1 MKFLLTVLV
10 CLSSLLFFGC
20 GKKEALEPQAKI
32 NTPTAHAAK
41 EEKKTQPK
49 PKALTKEEK
58 KAFAKKYDFS
68 DLEIEVWSDVK
79 RNNIHVELV
88 SDLSFTS
95 VAVKHEMTEAVVE
108 KIYMKVKHKWFDDRL
123 ERHFV
128 STKQKAETGD
138 VDVQFKLGSI
148 YYSALAPGG
157 GGCDWKEAI
166 KWWLKAAQEGHVEA
180 QQQVGAAIIMGYGV
194 KADPK
199 VTGWPKWEAEL
210 RLARITGYGWC
221 QIAENNGHPDAKI
234 VKEQYSKNMTAE
246 EIEKAEALTKEMV
259 IKNPK
264 LTKK

>member
-1 MKFLLTVLV
+1 MKSLLTVLV
-10 CLSSLLFFGC
+10 YLSSLMFFGC

-32 NTPTAHAAK
+32 NTPTAPAA
-41 EEKKTQPK
+41 
-49 PKALTKEEK
+49 KEEK
-58 KAFAKKYDFS
+58 KAFAKKHDFS

-88 SDLSFTS
+88 SDLNFTP
-95 VAVKHEMTEAVVE
+95 VAVKHGMTEAGVE
-108 KIYMKVKHKWFDDRL
+108 KIYMKVKRKWFDDRL

-128 STKQKAETGD
+128 STRQKAEKGD
-138 VDVQFKLGSI
+138 VDAQFKLGSI
-148 YYSALAPGG
+148 YHGGFAPDGV
-157 GGCDWKEAI
+157 DWKEAI

-180 QQQVGAAIIMGYGV
+180 QQQAGAAIIMGHGV
-194 KADPK
+194 KGDPK
-199 VTGWPKWEAEL
+199 VTGWSKWESEL

-234 VKEQYSKNMTAE
+234 VKEHYSKDMTAE
-246 EIEKAEALTKEMV
+246 EIEKAEVLTKEMV

>member
-1 MKFLLTVLV
+1 MKSLLTVLV

-32 NTPTAHAAK
+32 NTPTAPAAK

-58 KAFAKKYDFS
+58 KAFAKKHDFS

-88 SDLSFTS
+88 SDLNFTP
-95 VAVKHEMTEAVVE
+95 VAVKHGMTEADVE
-108 KIYMKVKHKWFDDRL
+108 KIYMKVKLKWFDDRL

-128 STKQKAETGD
+128 STRQKAEKGD
-138 VDVQFKLGSI
+138 VDAQFKLGSI
-148 YYSALAPGG
+148 YQGGFAPDGV
-157 GGCDWKEAI
+157 DLKEAI
-166 KWWLKAAQEGHVEA
+166 KWWLKAAQEGHVGA
-180 QQQVGAAIIMGYGV
+180 QQQAGAAIIMGYGV

-210 RLARITGYGWC
+210 RLVRITGYGWC

-234 VKEQYSKNMTAE
+234 VKEHYSKDMTAE